1 LIVDAIRRRG
11 DEAAVLSPST
21 GVDLLTGQGLAGS
34 LNTIDAV
41 VDVTNRS
48 TSDAEEARAF
58 FGTVTRNLLAA
69 EAAGRVAHHVV
80 LSIVG
85 IERIPTNGYYAAK
98 LLQEELALE
107 TPIPATIVRS
117 TQFFDFAERVAT
129 AALVDDVAK
138 VPPLLLQPV
147 DLGDVATFVAETAAA
162 EPRNGRVE
170 IMGPETQDLVDM
182 ARRTFAARGHSIR
195 LIPTWRG
202 PFGVE
207 AAGEVLLPGPDAHI
221 APTTFDDWLRRIS
234 RAL

>member
-34 LNTIDAV
+34 LNGIDAV

-48 TSDAEEARAF
+48 TSNADEASAF

-117 TQFFDFAERVAT
+117 TQFFDFAGRVAT

>member
-1 LIVDAIRRRG
+1 M
-11 DEAAVLSPST
+11 
-21 GVDLLTGQGLAGS
+21 
-34 LNTIDAV
+34 
-41 VDVTNRS
+41 
-48 TSDAEEARAF
+48 
-58 FGTVTRNLLAA
+58 TRNLLAA

-202 PFGVE
+202 RFGVE